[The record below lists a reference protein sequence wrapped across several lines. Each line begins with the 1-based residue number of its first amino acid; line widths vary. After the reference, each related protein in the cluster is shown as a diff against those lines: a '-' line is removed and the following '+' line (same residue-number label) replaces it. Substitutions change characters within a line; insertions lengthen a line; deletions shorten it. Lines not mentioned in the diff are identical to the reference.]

1 MLLNRAGHGPPA
13 ADQGRSFRLV
23 TFVRPGSVASGGASL
38 HTSSGSVAMWPM
50 ADGLHG
56 CSARVK
62 KNVISANP
70 EPTISDQRVIV
81 AAVFSQASGSIW
93 TKGRL
98 SESFRPS
105 HP

>member
-50 ADGLHG
+50 ADASGLHG

-62 KNVISANP
+62 KKCNKR
-70 EPTISDQRVIV
+70 EPGTDD
-81 AAVFSQASGSIW
+81 
-93 TKGRL
+93 
-98 SESFRPS
+98 
-105 HP
+105 